1 MGIWGC
7 NAHSG
12 RVYQGK
18 GKQKLQWHY
27 QLPAAILPFHMD
39 FINLNNNTL

>member
-7 NAHSG
+7 NVHSG

-18 GKQKLQWHY
+18 GKQKLQWRY